1 MCVRVEMYVC
11 EWRMYVYESA
21 RINYGYIY
29 IYICY
34 TCSVLSN
41 LSYSYKYHLRIR
53 QL

>member
-29 IYICY
+29 IYIY
-34 TCSVLSN
+34 LHVQFKQFYLILISIT
-41 LSYSYKYHLRIR
+41 
-53 QL
+53 